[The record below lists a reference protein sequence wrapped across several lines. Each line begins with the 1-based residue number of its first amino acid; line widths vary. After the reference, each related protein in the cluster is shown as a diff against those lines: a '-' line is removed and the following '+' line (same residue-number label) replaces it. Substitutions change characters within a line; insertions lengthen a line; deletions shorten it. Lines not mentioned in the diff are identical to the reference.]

1 MFTFTTEWID
11 WVRILLLLLFATLC
25 GGVIGYQRET
35 LERPAGFRTH
45 ILVCVGSAVY
55 MLVSVMVG
63 GDRFDPGRIAAQVAS
78 GMGFLG
84 AGTIIK
90 QGNIVHGL
98 TTAASLWSVAGIGL
112 AVGYGSGDT
121 LMVALLSTVV
131 VLLALATLRGIERGK
146 AHGHQCTLTLS
157 LPDPRAKV
165 EAIRQLLSDQGIE
178 VRSLT
183 ILDEGG
189 IATGMAIEG
198 RAVSRQATEQT
209 AARLIAEMHVESIN
223 WYCEP

>member
-1 MFTFTTEWID
+1 MPTTEIAYWGKIL
-11 WVRILLLLLFATLC
+11 VLLLIATAC

-55 MLVSVMVG
+55 MLVSVAVAG
-63 GDRFDPGRIAAQVAS
+63 SQFDPGRIAAQVAS

-90 QGNIVHGL
+90 QGSIVHGL
-98 TTAASLWSVAGIGL
+98 TTAASLWAVAGIGL
-112 AVGYGSGDT
+112 AVGYGGNALVVAILGT
-121 LMVALLSTVV
+121 LV

-146 AHGHQCTLTLS
+146 NRIQHCSLS
-157 LPDPRAKV
+157 ITMGDPRGKLDDV
-165 EAIRQLLSDQGIE
+165 R
-178 VRSLT
+178 RSLT
-183 ILDEGG
+183 AQGLEIRG
-189 IATGMAIEG
+189 ISLQYEHGQPSGINVDARAAT
-198 RAVSRQATEQT
+198 RQVVEQ
-209 AARLIAEMHVESIN
+209 AASVLIKEMHADGVD